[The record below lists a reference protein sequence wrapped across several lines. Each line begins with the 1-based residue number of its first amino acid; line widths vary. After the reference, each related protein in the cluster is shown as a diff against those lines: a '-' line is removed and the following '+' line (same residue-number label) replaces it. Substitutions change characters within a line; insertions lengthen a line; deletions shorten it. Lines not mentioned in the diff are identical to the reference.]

1 MLKTSRFTERIAV
14 FRKEKQTDS
23 NGDLINAFI
32 SIGEFYACFKFL
44 SGSETIKSGVIAKN
58 TVSIRLRWDKKAE
71 KITANCIAKWNDKA
85 INIISVLPDM
95 ETRHYIDLVGEI
107 GVINDANLMG

>member
-14 FRKEKQTDS
+14 FRKEKQRDN
-23 NGDLINAFI
+23 NGDLINI
-32 SIGEFYACFKFL
+32 LTPIGEFYACFKFL

-85 INIISVLPDM
+85 INIVSVSPDM
-95 ETRHYIDLVGEI
+95 ETRAYIDLVGEI
-107 GVINDANLMG
+107 GVINSDNLMG

>member
-23 NGDLINAFI
+23 NGDLINAFV

-44 SGSETIKSGVIAKN
+44 SGSEIIKSGVIAKN
-58 TVSIRLRWDKKAE
+58 TV
-71 KITANCIAKWNDKA
+71 
-85 INIISVLPDM
+85 
-95 ETRHYIDLVGEI
+95 
-107 GVINDANLMG
+107 